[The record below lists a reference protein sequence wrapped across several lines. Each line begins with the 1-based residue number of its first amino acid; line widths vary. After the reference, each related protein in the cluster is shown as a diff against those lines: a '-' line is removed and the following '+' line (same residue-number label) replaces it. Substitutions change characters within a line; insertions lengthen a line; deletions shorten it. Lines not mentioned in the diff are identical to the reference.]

1 MDSFVHQHYNFR
13 QNIKDVSLVIEE
25 IIILIMKIAPK
36 GIYEK
41 IRKEYNFHIEDGSC
55 IITVT
60 ERAIEFKIPTIKW
73 IPGSYEPIEGS
84 ELYKRLEYKD
94 MEAFDETEKLNKITE
109 IINELRKK

>member
-1 MDSFVHQHYNFR
+1 M
-13 QNIKDVSLVIEE
+13 IEK
-25 IIILIMKIAPK
+25 IIMIIMKIASK
-36 GIYEK
+36 GRYEK
-41 IRKEYNFHIEDGSC
+41 IEEEYNFEIENGSC
-55 IITVT
+55 LITVT
-60 ERAIEFKIPTIKW
+60 ESAVEFKIPTIKW